1 MNFTITITANGRS
14 FIPAVKSGA
23 CLITSMRGAPGKLT
37 FTLLYD
43 KNSDVSEGSLVTLSD
58 GEKTIFFG
66 YVFSMEISRDNEIF
80 VTCYDQIRYLKNKD
94 TYIYE
99 NKTAAQLIRM
109 IAADFGLKT
118 GEISATNYVI
128 PYRVEENLTL
138 LDMIENALDLTYQN
152 TGEYYVLFDNCGGLC
167 LKSIKEM
174 AVKKRNNFFLLE
186 ESSAEDFALGSSIDK
201 SCYNR
206 IKLCKNSKKSGS
218 REIFIQS
225 DPENTKRWGV
235 LQYYQSLKDS
245 ENGAAKAKELLTLY
259 NKKSKSLKI
268 KGAFG
273 DSNVRAGSVIAVSM
287 NLPGTKLNRFM
298 AVEKAVHRI
307 DGEEYFMDL
316 TLTDKEFSA
325 V

>member
-1 MNFTITITANGRS
+1 
-14 FIPAVKSGA
+14 
-23 CLITSMRGAPGKLT
+23 MRGAPGKLT

-43 KNSDVSEGSLVTLSD
+43 KNIDISEGSLVTLSE
-58 GEKTIFFG
+58 GGKTLFFG

-118 GEISATNYVI
+118 GEISPTNYVI

-152 TGEYYVLFDNCGGLC
+152 TGEYYVLFDRGGSLC
-167 LKSIKEM
+167 LKNIKEM
-174 AVKKRNNFFLLE
+174 AVKKGNNFFLLE

-201 SCYNR
+201 NCYNR

-225 DPENTKRWGV
+225 DPENIKQWGV
-235 LQYYQSLKDS
+235 LQYYQSLKVS

-273 DSNVRAGSVIAVSM
+273 DSNVRAGSVVAVSM
-287 NLPGTKLNRFM
+287 NVLGTKLNRFM

-325 V
+325 R